1 MQLSNKKIFRY
12 LIPTFL
18 VILYVGYASLN
29 VYGHEG
35 HADSTQ
41 IQGVEA
47 NHDAH
52 TDHNQEV
59 SAHAD
64 ATHAEA
70 SHDGAAH
77 EEGKVDAGKLIMEH
91 IADAHDWHIAT
102 IGESHISIPLPVIIK
117 DDSGLKIF
125 SSSRFGHGHEVYEG
139 YKLHEGKIVAVNA
152 DGTENHEASFIDF
165 SITKNVAAMFIAV
178 FLLLWIMLGVAKHYT
193 VNKNKAP
200 KGLNNLIE
208 SLIIFIRD
216 EVAKPSIGPK
226 YEKFLP
232 YLLTIFFFIFFNN
245 ILGLVPFFPGGAN
258 VTGNI
263 AITLVLALFTFF
275 ITSFNGN
282 KSYWGHIF
290 MPPGVPKGLWI
301 LLVPI
306 EIIGMLNKPIV
317 LMIRLFANITAG
329 HIIILGF
336 FSLIFIFGSMNAY
349 LGFGV
354 SILSV
359 AFTTFMSFLELLVA
373 FLQAYV
379 FTLLSSL
386 YFGSAVE
393 EHHHEEHH

>member
-18 VILYVGYASLN
+18 VILYVGYAGLK
-29 VYGHEG
+29 VYGQEG
-35 HADSTQ
+35 HTDSTQ

-47 NHDAH
+47 S
-52 TDHNQEV
+52 HNAPAGHNNEV
-59 SAHAD
+59 SG
-64 ATHAEA
+64 HAEA
-70 SHDGAAH
+70 NHEGSAH

-125 SSSRFGHGHEVYEG
+125 SSSRFGHGHDVYEG
-139 YKLHEGKIVAVNA
+139 YKLHEGKIIAVNA
-152 DGTENHEASFIDF
+152 DGSENHNASFIDF

-178 FLLLWIMLGVAKHYT
+178 FLLLWIMLSVAKHYT

-282 KSYWGHIF
+282 KNYWGHIF

-329 HIIILGF
+329 HILILSLI
-336 FSLIFIFGSMNAY
+336 SLIFILKSVFVAGIAIPFVLFISVIE
-349 LGFGV
+349 LVVGFIQAFIFT
-354 SILSV
+354 ILS
-359 AFTTFMSFLELLVA
+359 ALFIGM
-373 FLQAYV
+373 
-379 FTLLSSL
+379 
-386 YFGSAVE
+386 AVE
-393 EHHHEEHH
+393 EHAEH